1 MLKFGSIGSVNQM
14 IILFGARSRDSLEP
28 GWERN
33 KFAWACTG
41 SICKANIK
49 NVNAQG
55 KKANM
60 ILLDGGGGRNL
71 VSQKFIKCLK
81 RQNFIGYGGAS

>member
-14 IILFGARSRDSLEP
+14 IILFGATSRDSLEP

-41 SICKANIK
+41 WICKANIK
-49 NVNAQG
+49 NINAQE

-60 ILLDGGGGRNL
+60 ILLDGVGGRNL

-81 RQNFIGYGGAS
+81 RQNFKGYGRAR

>member
-1 MLKFGSIGSVNQM
+1 MGSVNQI
-14 IILFGARSRDSLEP
+14 IILFGVTSRDSLEL

-49 NVNAQG
+49 NVNAQE
-55 KKANM
+55 KKAKM
-60 ILLDGGGGRNL
+60 ILLDVAVGRNL
-71 VSQKFIKCLK
+71 VK
-81 RQNFIGYGGAS
+81 

>member
-14 IILFGARSRDSLEP
+14 IILFGATSRDSLEP

-41 SICKANIK
+41 SICKANKK
-49 NVNAQG
+49 NINAQE

-60 ILLDGGGGRNL
+60 ILLDGAGGRNL

>member
-14 IILFGARSRDSLEP
+14 IILFGATSRDSLEP

-49 NVNAQG
+49 NINAQE
-55 KKANM
+55 KKPNM
-60 ILLDGGGGRNL
+60 ILLEGAGGRNL